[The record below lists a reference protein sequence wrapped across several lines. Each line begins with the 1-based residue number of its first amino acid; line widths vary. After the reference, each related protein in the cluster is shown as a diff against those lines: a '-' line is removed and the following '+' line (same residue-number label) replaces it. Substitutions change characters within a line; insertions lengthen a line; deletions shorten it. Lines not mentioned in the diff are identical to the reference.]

1 MRDPTAGFTDMQWF
15 MYHQRNVAYFAAFT
29 DTALTDTDLLRTA
42 RTLVELAPQLNFGF
56 ADGIPDEVLA
66 RAIYRESVASL
77 DGLPDR
83 WLDSGESVFA
93 TPPLFRL
100 RYASLAAP
108 DADGRAGFLLVQV
121 AHALVEG
128 ADSALLSRSQ
138 SAAHPVSTSSHR
150 TAPLV
155 KAAAVSRGAVLAGL
169 HRLAGNV
176 ATAHPG
182 PVRAASRTYPR
193 RLFSTLARQY
203 GVRQRALLFGL
214 VLAALFDSGTASGM
228 RRSSATYSAIDDGG
242 GAERDAF
249 MRMRMRFALFVN
261 AGSFPDFVVALDRRL
276 AEAESKESGF
286 NAELNAQGIRTHR
299 KLSRLIPF
307 AYRPR
312 VFQFMPYDMV
322 LALVPPH
329 RLGGRLTSGLREP
342 VYAGAALEGA
352 NACVNVP
359 NRQVVTFNFYIQDK
373 LVSRLA
379 WLDAELTP
387 LLISR
392 SDTVV

>member
-42 RTLVELAPQLNFGF
+42 RTLVELAPQLSFGF

-83 WLDSGESVFA
+83 WLDRGESVFA

-100 RYASLAAP
+100 RYAALPAP
-108 DADGRAGFLLVQV
+108 DGDGRAGFLLVQV
-121 AHALVEG
+121 VHALVEG
-128 ADSALLSRSQ
+128 ADSARLSRSQ

-155 KAAAVSRGAVLAGL
+155 KVAAVSLGAVLAGL
-169 HRLAGNV
+169 HLIAGNV

-182 PVRAASRTYPR
+182 PFRAVTRTYPR
-193 RLFSTLARQY
+193 RLFSTLARQH

-214 VLAALFDSGTASGM
+214 VLAALFDSGTASGK
-228 RRSSATYSAIDDGG
+228 
-242 GAERDAF
+242 
-249 MRMRMRFALFVN
+249 
-261 AGSFPDFVVALDRRL
+261 RRL
-276 AEAESKESGF
+276 AEAESRESGF

-352 NACVNVP
+352 NACVIVP

-373 LVSRLA
+373 LVPRLA
-379 WLDAELTP
+379 RLDTELAP